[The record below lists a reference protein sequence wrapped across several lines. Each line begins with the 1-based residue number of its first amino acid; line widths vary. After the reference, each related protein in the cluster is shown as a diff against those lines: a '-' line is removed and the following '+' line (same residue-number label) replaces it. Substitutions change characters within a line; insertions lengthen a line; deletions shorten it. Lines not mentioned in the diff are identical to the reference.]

1 MQLLMSSKWKIAEL
15 YFTCSI
21 NKQLYVVF
29 FLAKQWYAFARKISC
44 DLHMLMSL
52 INNYYSSPPKKKLLT
67 AAKFT
72 EKEYSDLVF
81 EKGTGQS
88 IVQFATSQ
96 VSGKV

>member
-1 MQLLMSSKWKIAEL
+1 
-15 YFTCSI
+15 
-21 NKQLYVVF
+21 
-29 FLAKQWYAFARKISC
+29 
-44 DLHMLMSL
+44 MLMPL
-52 INNYYSSPPKKKLLT
+52 TNNYYSSPPKKKLLT
-67 AAKFT
+67 AAKFP

>member
-1 MQLLMSSKWKIAEL
+1 
-15 YFTCSI
+15 
-21 NKQLYVVF
+21 
-29 FLAKQWYAFARKISC
+29 
-44 DLHMLMSL
+44 MLMSL
-52 INNYYSSPPKKKLLT
+52 INNYYSAPPKKKLLT

-81 EKGTGQS
+81 EKGTDQS

>member
-1 MQLLMSSKWKIAEL
+1 MLAHKIKLCYAIAHVIQVEGRLLN
-15 YFTCSI
+15 FT
-21 NKQLYVVF
+21 
-29 FLAKQWYAFARKISC
+29 
-44 DLHMLMSL
+44 
-52 INNYYSSPPKKKLLT
+52 NNYYSSSPKKKLLT